1 VTFTKGLSCFDEK
14 TLAFQ
19 ILFAERA
26 IETLTM
32 IVVIKCLYP
41 TISSFDRESTGN
53 TFCCK
58 EFIPIFFAIR

>member
-1 VTFTKGLSCFDEK
+1 VTFAERLPCLDEK
-14 TLAFQ
+14 TLPFQ
-19 ILFAERA
+19 ILLAERA